1 MKQYKNSKEIDFKP
15 LSLKEM
21 SGWTDIR
28 ALKKYADDKNVSIS
42 DLSYEEKALFD
53 HPYETKKVSLK

>member
-1 MKQYKNSKEIDFKP
+1 MIQNKNKEVTLTNAI
-15 LSLKEM
+15 LLKDM
-21 SGWTDIR
+21 NGWTDIR
-28 ALKKYADDKNVSIS
+28 GLKKYADDKNVSIS